1 MVVNPQLE
9 TTAARVGE
17 HPRLSAIPP
26 PPVAT
31 TVGNYFISNYPP
43 YSTWQPDF
51 IPELESVLSRPP
63 ARRVPL
69 SLYVHLPFCRQ
80 RCGYCYFRI
89 YPHLPKAD
97 VDRYVTSVLQEAAL
111 YRDCA
116 AIRGRPFESVY
127 FGGGTPSYLTTDQI
141 RRLLTGL
148 QEFTPWDAVE
158 ECTFECEP
166 GTATREKLQL
176 LKQLGVTRI
185 TLGFQSLN
193 DGVLERNGR
202 KARVAECL
210 RTYEWVRE
218 IGFTEVN
225 LDLMAGLAGETD
237 ETWRGTVQRAVE
249 LQPDCATI
257 YQLELTHNS
266 LFHADMQRGKSLTLV
281 DWPTKRRWLNEALQ
295 TFEAAGYAVGSG
307 YMAVRDPKRWRLVY
321 TVEHFW
327 HGADLLALGE
337 SAFGYLQGVHY
348 QNVDTSR
355 RYATMV
361 AAGERPVRRARLLSE
376 EEKLRREVLLQL
388 KTGALDA
395 AYFRRKFNVELSG
408 RFAEPLARL
417 VAGGLLEMRGDDLR
431 LTRAGLLQVDWLL
444 PNFYAPEHV
453 GLRYT

>member
-1 MVVNPQLE
+1 MNRKLE
-9 TTAARVGE
+9 LPAGARGE
-17 HPRLSAIPP
+17 RAVKPAVPA

-43 YSTWQPDF
+43 YSTWQPEF
-51 IPELESVLSRPP
+51 IPEFESVLAQAP
-63 ARRVPL
+63 ARTVPL

-89 YPHLPKAD
+89 YPHRPKAD
-97 VDRYVTSVLQEAAL
+97 VDRYVASVLKEAAL
-111 YRDCA
+111 YRDCPA
-116 AIRGRPFESVY
+116 VRGRPLESVY
-127 FGGGTPSYLTTDQI
+127 FGGGTPSYLSTAQI

-148 QEFTPWDAVE
+148 REFASWDSVA

-166 GTATREKLQL
+166 GTVTREKLRL

-193 DGVLERNGR
+193 DDVLERNGR
-202 KARVAECL
+202 RARVAECL
-210 RTYEWVRE
+210 RTYDWVRD
-218 IGFTEVN
+218 IGFAEVN

-237 ETWRGTVQRAVE
+237 DTWRATVQEALALR
-249 LQPDCATI
+249 PDCVTI
-257 YQLELTHNS
+257 YQLELTYNS
-266 LFHADMQRGKSLTLV
+266 LFYAGMQRGESLALA

-307 YMAVRDPKRWRLVY
+307 YMAVRDPQRWRLVY

-348 QNVDTSR
+348 QNVDTSQ
-355 RYATMV
+355 RYAALV
-361 AAGERPVRRARLLSE
+361 AVGHRPLRRARRLSE
-376 EEKLRREVLLQL
+376 EEQFRREVVLQL

-395 AYFRRKFNVELSG
+395 SYFRHKFGRELTTC
-408 RFAEPLARL
+408 FAEPLARL
-417 VAGGLLEMRGDDLR
+417 TAGKLLEVRGDDIR
-431 LTRAGLLQVDWLL
+431 LTRDGLLQVDWLL

>member
-1 MVVNPQLE
+1 MNRKLE
-9 TTAARVGE
+9 LPVDAQAERRLDTAT
-17 HPRLSAIPP
+17 LT

-43 YSTWQPDF
+43 YSTWQPEF
-51 IPELESVLSRPP
+51 IPDFESVLTQPP

-89 YPHLPKAD
+89 YPHRPKAD
-97 VDRYVTSVLQEAAL
+97 VDHYITSVLHEAAL
-111 YRDCA
+111 YRDCPA
-116 AIRGRPFESVY
+116 VRGRPFESVY
-127 FGGGTPSYLTTDQI
+127 FGGGTPSYLSTAQI

-148 QEFTPWDAVE
+148 QAFAPWDAVA

-166 GTATREKLQL
+166 GTVTREKLRL

-193 DGVLERNGR
+193 DDILERNGR
-202 KARVAECL
+202 RARVAECL

-218 IGFTEVN
+218 IGFAEVN

-237 ETWRGTVQRAVE
+237 DSWQATVQKAVE
-249 LQPDCATI
+249 LRPDCATI
-257 YQLELTHNS
+257 YQLELTYNS
-266 LFHADMQRGKSLTLV
+266 LFYAGLRQGQPLSLA
-281 DWPTKRRWLNEALQ
+281 DWPTKRRWLNEALE

-307 YMAVRDPKRWRLVY
+307 YMAVRDPQRWRLVY

-348 QNVDTSR
+348 QNVDTAQ
-355 RYATMV
+355 RYATLV
-361 AAGERPVRRARLLSE
+361 AAGQRPLRRARRLSAE
-376 EEKLRREVLLQL
+376 EMFRREVVLQF

-395 AYFRRKFNVELSG
+395 AYFRQKFNIELTA
-408 RFAEPLARL
+408 RFAEPFARL
-417 VAGGLLEMRGDDLR
+417 TAEGLLAVRGDDIR